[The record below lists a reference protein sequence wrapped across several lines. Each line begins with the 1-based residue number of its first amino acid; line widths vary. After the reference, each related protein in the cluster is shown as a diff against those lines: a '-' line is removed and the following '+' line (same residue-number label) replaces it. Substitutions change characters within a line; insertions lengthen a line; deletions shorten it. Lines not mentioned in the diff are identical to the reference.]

1 MLYRVTGGVL
11 PASVPLP
18 LPVLVLILFV
28 YVGLFPGGVDEEL
41 GWRGY
46 ALLRLQ
52 ARFGALTASLILG
65 VFWACWHL
73 PLWLFPH
80 AAQASLS
87 FPVFLVGGSLFRS
100 S

>member
-28 YVGLFPGGVDEEL
+28 YVGLFHGGLDEEL